1 MEVLNVI
8 VVSIVWFFILFLR
21 LVKLCEDIEFV
32 LIKWLDL
39 FFFYLILYD
48 GNLLLFLYKRDLLF
62 LEYFFKFLCIFG
74 YLWVVIRSCVLWM

>member
-48 GNLLLFLYKRDLLF
+48 GNLLLFLYNLRGIY
-62 LEYFFKFLCIFG
+62 YF
-74 YLWVVIRSCVLWM
+74 